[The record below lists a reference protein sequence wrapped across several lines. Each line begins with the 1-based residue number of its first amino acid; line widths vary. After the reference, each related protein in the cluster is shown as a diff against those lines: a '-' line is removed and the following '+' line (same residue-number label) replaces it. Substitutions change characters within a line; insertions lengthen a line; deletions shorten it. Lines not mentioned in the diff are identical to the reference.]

1 MAAVSA
7 YFNMSIGQLWLYAE
21 KLSQNQSNKK

>member
-1 MAAVSA
+1 VSA

-21 KLSQNQSNKK
+21 KLSKTQGNKK